1 MSKNVLLGLVAV
13 AGLSAAANA
22 QVTLTRLSTINLID
36 ATGNPL
42 SAKYVGNNTTSLDW
56 NGTDIV
62 VAGFNNAGGLN
73 TVGMSRISN
82 VYNGNFDATAAT
94 FSDAFGLQAATPAQR
109 GYLDVARK
117 GNIAYGAFEAG
128 GGAAN
133 NGIHAV
139 DVTTGLSA
147 GDFNSAGYRASGIAI
162 DGKYGN
168 VVSSS
173 VATGM
178 RQFAANDINN
188 ISTQLYGPVG
198 GSSGYSILPSTDGN
212 TNWRDVQV
220 DSATGDVYYRK
231 QNGVWKST
239 RSAENAGTEASLVG
253 LGLTVGDGT
262 GQQIEIARGG
272 ALDGYMIFNSRNVTS
287 ITASLNWTDGFRV
300 RNLVD
305 LSTPTLS
312 YVNFDP
318 TAVGVRDG
326 ARWFDFSY
334 DAGTNTLAVLDVFNK
349 KIYIFGVPA
358 PSALSVL
365 GMGALVAGRRR
376 RA

>member
-36 ATGNPL
+36 ATGNIA
-42 SAKYVGNNTTSLDW
+42 STKYIGNNATSLDW

-62 VAGFNNAGGLN
+62 VAGFNNASGPN
-73 TVGMSRISN
+73 TVGMSRITN
-82 VYNGNFDATAAT
+82 VYNGNFDSTAAT
-94 FSDAFGLQAATPAQR
+94 FSNSFGLQAATPAQR

-117 GNIAYGAFEAG
+117 GNIAYGAFEG
-128 GGAAN
+128 GSGYAS

-147 GDFNSAGYRASGIAI
+147 GSFVQPGYRTSGIAL

-173 VATGM
+173 VATGL
-178 RQFAANDINN
+178 RQFVANDVNN
-188 ISTQLYGPVG
+188 ISTQLYGPF
-198 GSSGYSILPSTDGN
+198 GSAGYSILPSTDAN

-231 QNGVWKST
+231 QNGIWKST
-239 RSAENAGTEASLVG
+239 RSAENVGTEASLVG
-253 LGLTVGDGT
+253 LGLTVGDSA

-287 ITASLNWTDGFRV
+287 ITASSNWTDGFRV
-300 RNLVD
+300 RALAD
-305 LSTPTLS
+305 LSTPTLN

-318 TAVGVRDG
+318 TAVGVKDG

-334 DAGTNTLAVLDVFNK
+334 DAGTNTLAVLDAFNK